1 MQEKPNESKQKSLHF
16 LGFLWP
22 NWAFSMRY
30 GESKQKILFPRHS
43 RLRLYKAAS
52 TLLLSD
58 IAFGGL
64 RP

>member
-30 GESKQKILFPRHS
+30 GESK
-43 RLRLYKAAS
+43 
-52 TLLLSD
+52 
-58 IAFGGL
+58 
-64 RP
+64 